1 MLRSLYLV
9 LVASLVGC
17 SGVQEKPEPTPLKRI
32 DAVVELDE
40 VESIS
45 LGGGDQTGLAPA
57 VQGEVVAAASASGE
71 VYLLNSELDE
81 VWDVDL
87 DRTILG
93 GTALNS
99 TNVYVVT
106 SDAVLVALARG
117 DGTKVFETVLPGSA
131 TVPPVATDSLV
142 FVKTQIGRILAV
154 NAQTGATVWVEEAK
168 ESGVSIRGGSPMTL
182 EGDILFV
189 LWGSGRIVA
198 YQADS
203 GRIIWERQVA
213 VSRGRSPLTRIVD
226 SKGAPS
232 VRNNYLATATRNGQV
247 SLLDARNGQLIW
259 NLDSDAYPGAL
270 LAFNSVI
277 VVETDG
283 TISAYSA
290 QSGESLWSNV
300 ALKHREL
307 SAPVVIDDFI
317 AVVDLEG
324 QLHVLAPATGAI
336 VGRVD
341 IGGGKGK
348 VSPVITDFGVLVQLL
363 DGRLS
368 LLELIR

>member
-1 MLRSLYLV
+1 MRRLLYLV
-9 LVASLVGC
+9 VVVSLVAC
-17 SGVQEKPEPTPLKRI
+17 SSVQEKQEPTPLQRI
-32 DAVVELDE
+32 NEIVKLGE

-57 VQGEVVAAASASGE
+57 VQDEVVAAASASGE

-81 VWDVDL
+81 LWDVDL
-87 DRTILG
+87 DRIILG
-93 GTALNS
+93 GTGLNS
-99 TNVYVVT
+99 TNVYVTT
-106 SDAVLVALARG
+106 SDAKLVALARD
-117 DGTKVFETVLPGSA
+117 DGAKVFEIVLPSSA

-154 NAQTGATVWVEEAK
+154 NAQTGEIVWVEEAK
-168 ESGVSIRGGSPMTL
+168 ESSVGIRGGSPMTL
-182 EGDILFV
+182 EGGTLFV
-189 LWGSGRIVA
+189 LWGSGRMVA

-203 GRIIWERQVA
+203 GRIAWERQVA
-213 VSRGRSPLTRIVD
+213 VSRGRSPLKRIVD

-232 VRNNYLATATRNGQV
+232 VRHNRIVTATRNGQV
-247 SLLDARNGQLIW
+247 NLLDAGNGQLIW
-259 NLDSDAYPGAL
+259 TLDSDAYPGAV

-290 QSGESLWSNV
+290 RSGEFRWTNV
-300 ALKHREL
+300 ALKFREL
-307 SAPVVIDDFI
+307 SAPVVIDDFV

-324 QLHVLAPATGAI
+324 ELHLLSPATGAI

-341 IGGGKGK
+341 IGSGKGK
-348 VSPVITDFGVLVQLL
+348 VAPVVTDFGVLVQLL

-368 LLELIR
+368 LVEVIR

>member
-1 MLRSLYLV
+1 MMRYWLFLV
-9 LVASLVGC
+9 VVSLVAC
-17 SGVQEKPEPTPLKRI
+17 SNVQEKPEPAPLQRI
-32 DAVVELDE
+32 NAIVELDE
-40 VESIS
+40 VESIL

-57 VQGEVVAAASASGE
+57 VKGEVIAAASASGE

-93 GTALNS
+93 GTGLNS
-99 TNVYVVT
+99 TNVYVAT
-106 SDAVLVALARG
+106 SDAKLVALARD
-117 DGTKVFETVLPGSA
+117 DGAKVFEIVLPGSA

-142 FVKTQIGRILAV
+142 FVKTQIGRILAI
-154 NAQTGATVWVEEAK
+154 NAQTGETVWVEEAK
-168 ESGVSIRGGSPMTL
+168 EFSVGIRGGSPMTL
-182 EGDILFV
+182 EGSTLFV
-189 LWGSGRIVA
+189 LWDSGRIVA

-203 GRIIWERQVA
+203 GRIMWERQVA

-232 VRNNYLATATRNGQV
+232 VRNNQIATATRNGQV
-247 SLLDARNGQLIW
+247 SLMDSRNGQLIW
-259 NLDSDAYPGAL
+259 SLDSDAYPGAL

-290 QSGESLWSNV
+290 QSGVSLWSNG
-300 ALKHREL
+300 ALKFREL
-307 SAPVVIDDFI
+307 SAPVVLDDFV

-324 QLHVLAPATGAI
+324 ELHLLSPATGAI

-341 IGGGKGK
+341 IGSEKGK
-348 VSPVITDFGVLVQLL
+348 VAPVVADFGVLVQLL

-368 LLELIR
+368 LLEVIR

>member
-9 LVASLVGC
+9 AVVSLVGC
-17 SGVQEKPEPTPLKRI
+17 SSVQEKPEPTPLQRI
-32 DAVVELDE
+32 NAVVEFDV

-57 VQGEVVAAASASGE
+57 VQGEVIAAASASGQ

-81 VWDVDL
+81 LWDVEL
-87 DRTILG
+87 DRAIMG
-93 GTALNS
+93 GASLNS

-106 SDAVLVALARG
+106 SDATLVALARD
-117 DGTKVFETVLPGSA
+117 DGAKVFEVLLPSSA
-131 TVPPVATDSLV
+131 TVPPVTTDSLV
-142 FVKTQIGRILAV
+142 FVKTQIGRILAI
-154 NAQTGATVWVEEAK
+154 NAQTGEIVWVEEVK
-168 ESGVSIRGGSPMTL
+168 ESGVGIRGGSPMTL
-182 EGDILFV
+182 EGDTLFV
-189 LWGSGRIVA
+189 LWGSGRIFA

-203 GRIIWERQVA
+203 GRIMWERQVA
-213 VSRGRSPLTRIVD
+213 VSRGRSPLERIVD
-226 SKGAPS
+226 SKGVPS
-232 VRNNYLATATRNGQV
+232 VRNNYVATATRNGQV

-259 NLDSDAYPGAL
+259 SLDSDAYPGAL

-283 TISAYSA
+283 TVSAYSA
-290 QSGESLWSNV
+290 QSGESLWSNA
-300 ALKHREL
+300 ALKHREP
-307 SAPVVIDDFI
+307 SAPVVIDDFV

-324 QLHVLAPATGAI
+324 ELHVFAPATGAI

-341 IGGGKGK
+341 IGGEKGQVAPV
-348 VSPVITDFGVLVQLL
+348 VSDFGVLVQLL

-368 LLELIR
+368 LVEVIR